1 MATTFKWQAPETYT
15 TYMGA
20 SLNSLA
26 NLATAGGGPVIA
38 NETGLYQF
46 ITFELALAALSP
58 SSGAYVDIWIQY
70 ALNGSNFADSAK
82 ALQTSGL
89 LTMFQL
95 DTTASSSQ
103 RVTTRGPIPILPFDF
118 KLEVRNQS
126 GVQLSGVGAPANTLS
141 YRRYYD
147 QGV

>member
-1 MATTFKWQAPETYT
+1 MATTFRWQAPEAYT

-46 ITFELALAALSP
+46 ISFELVLAALSP
-58 SSGAYVDIWIQY
+58 SSGAYVNIWIQY
-70 ALNGSNFADSAK
+70 ALNATNFADESK
-82 ALQTSGL
+82 ALQTGL

-103 RVTTRGPIPILPFDF
+103 RVVSRGPIPILPFDF
-118 KLEVRNQS
+118 KLQVRNGS

>member
-1 MATTFKWQAPETYT
+1 MATTFRWQAPEAYT

-46 ITFELALAALSP
+46 ISFELVLAALSP
-58 SSGAYVDIWIQY
+58 SSGAYVNIWIQY
-70 ALNGSNFADSAK
+70 ALNATNFADESK

-103 RVTTRGPIPILPFDF
+103 RVVSRGPIPILAFDF
-118 KLEVRNQS
+118 KLQVRNGS

>member
-1 MATTFKWQAPETYT
+1 MATTFQWGTPESYT

-26 NLATAGGGPVIA
+26 NLATAGNGPVVA
-38 NETGLYQF
+38 NSTALYEY
-46 ITFELALAALSP
+46 IVFELALASLSP

-70 ALNGSNFADSAK
+70 ALDGSTFADAAK
-82 ALQTSGL
+82 ALQTTGL
-89 LTMFQL
+89 VSSFQL

-103 RVTTRGPIPILPFDF
+103 RVVSRPVTILPFDF
-118 KLEVRNQS
+118 KLQVRNVS
-126 GVQLSGVGAPANTLS
+126 GVQLSGVGAPANTFS
-141 YRRYYD
+141 YRRFNE

>member
-1 MATTFKWQAPETYT
+1 MATTFKWAAAETYT

-26 NLATAGGGPVIA
+26 NLATAGDGPVIA
-38 NETGLYQF
+38 NSTALYQF
-46 ITFELALAALSP
+46 ISFELALAALSP
-58 SSGAYVDIWIQY
+58 SSGAYIDIWIQY
-70 ALNGSNFADSAK
+70 ALDGANFADGSK

-89 LTMFQL
+89 LTTFQL

-103 RVTTRGPIPILPFDF
+103 RVTSRGPIPILPFDF
-118 KLEVRNQS
+118 KLQVRNQS

-141 YRRYYD
+141 YSRFYD
-147 QGV
+147 QGT